1 LQLATTTRSTA
12 WGSVRGVAVGDDD
25 AFYYLVVF
33 MVSRLL
39 VGAGSSPIISVGVTY
54 IDDCSTTQKFAT
66 YAGNRLGR

>member
-1 LQLATTTRSTA
+1 
-12 WGSVRGVAVGDDD
+12 
-25 AFYYLVVF
+25 

-66 YAGNRLGR
+66 YAGNRLGS